1 MNGFIANYLDNEN
14 KSSGTF
20 FVANI
25 FTHETEEGFPYQKLI
40 LYNGRGKTIGYS
52 FRESQND
59 KLFKYVKI
67 NGKKFKNR
75 DSGVININIKN
86 AEIVDRSIKN
96 IGKSLN
102 LNATEKQY
110 LREIHGYIDLI
121 QDTKLKTFLRNI
133 FIDWRTLVSF
143 TRIPASLRNHD
154 SGRSGLI
161 KHTLDVTKIADFLAR
176 NFSADIDV
184 DLCIAGALIHDIGKT
199 RAYRKD
205 YRKGKYIYSKKAN
218 LLGHKYC
225 GMKLIDK
232 FLNEYCYLCENQHI
246 TLANIFLN
254 QHSADKDV
262 GITIEAYIVKTADEM
277 AARMNVILHSG
288 EIREYNKN
296 LKKFVIDTNL
306 LMNSENN
313 VINQ

>member
-14 KSSGTF
+14 KSYGTF
-20 FVANI
+20 FVTNI
-25 FTHETEEGFPYQKLI
+25 FTNTTGEGFPYQKLI

-67 NGKKFKNR
+67 SGKKFKNG

-86 AEIVDRSIKN
+86 AEIVEPLIEN
-96 IGKSLN
+96 IGKILSLN
-102 LNATEKQY
+102 TAEKKY
-110 LREIHGYIDLI
+110 LKGIHSFIDLI
-121 QDTKLKTFLRNI
+121 QNAELRTFMRNI
-133 FIDWRTLVSF
+133 FTDWRTIVSF

-154 SGRSGLI
+154 SGRNGLI

-176 NFSADIDV
+176 NFSANIDID
-184 DLCIAGALIHDIGKT
+184 LCVAGALIHDIGKT
-199 RAYRKD
+199 RVYRKD
-205 YRKGKYIYSKKAN
+205 YRKGKYIYSKEAN

-225 GMKLIDK
+225 GLKLIDK
-232 FLNEYCYLCENQHI
+232 FLNEYCYLCKNQHI

-254 QHSADKDV
+254 QHSTDNDV
-262 GITIEAYIVKTADEM
+262 AVTIEAYIVKTADEM
-277 AARMNVILHSG
+277 AARMNVVLPSG

-296 LKKFVIDTNL
+296 LKKFVINTNL
-306 LMNSENN
+306 LLNSEND

>member
-1 MNGFIANYLDNEN
+1 MKGFIANYLDKEN
-14 KSSGTF
+14 KNYGPF

-40 LYNGRGKTIGYS
+40 LYNGRGKTVGYS
-52 FRESQND
+52 FNESQND
-59 KLFKYVKI
+59 KIYKYIKI
-67 NGKKFKNR
+67 SGMKFKN
-75 DSGVININIKN
+75 GNLEMININIKN
-86 AEIVDRSIKN
+86 AEIVELSIEN
-96 IGKSLN
+96 IGKTLN
-102 LNATEKQY
+102 LNTAEKKY
-110 LREIHGYIDLI
+110 LKEIHGFIDLI
-121 QDTKLKTFLRNI
+121 QDAELKTFMRNI
-133 FIDWRTLVSF
+133 FTYWRILVSF

-154 SGRSGLI
+154 SKRNGLI
-161 KHTLDVTKIADFLAR
+161 KHTLDVTKIAVFLAR
-176 NFSADIDV
+176 NFSVDIDV

-199 RAYRKD
+199 RVYRKD
-205 YRKGKYIYSKKAN
+205 YRKSKYVYSKKAN

-254 QHSADKDV
+254 QHSADRDV
-262 GITIEAYIVKTADEM
+262 AVTIEAYIVKTADEM
-277 AARMNVILHSG
+277 AARMNVILPSG

-306 LMNSENN
+306 LLNSEND

>member
-1 MNGFIANYLDNEN
+1 MNGFIANYLDNQN
-14 KSSGTF
+14 KNCGTF

-52 FRESQND
+52 FKESQND
-59 KLFKYVKI
+59 KIYKYIKI
-67 NGKKFKNR
+67 SGKKFKNGN
-75 DSGVININIKN
+75 SGVININIKN
-86 AEIVDRSIKN
+86 AEIVEPSIEN
-96 IGKSLN
+96 IGKTLN
-102 LNATEKQY
+102 LNIAEKKY
-110 LREIHGYIDLI
+110 LKEIHGFIDLI
-121 QDTKLKTFLRNI
+121 QDAELKIFMRNV
-133 FIDWRTLVSF
+133 FTDWRTLVSF
-143 TRIPASLRNHD
+143 TRIPASLKNHD
-154 SGRSGLI
+154 SKRNGLI

-176 NFSADIDV
+176 NFFANIDV
-184 DLCIAGALIHDIGKT
+184 DLCIAGALLHDIGKT
-199 RAYRKD
+199 RVYRKD

-232 FLNEYCYLCENQHI
+232 FLCEYCYLCENQHL

-262 GITIEAYIVKTADEM
+262 AVTIEAYIVKTADEM
-277 AARMNVILHSG
+277 VARMNLILPSG
-288 EIREYNKN
+288 EIREYNEN

-306 LMNSENN
+306 LLNSEKDV
-313 VINQ
+313 VIQ